1 MQRFFSYKV
10 IIIFSV
16 LILITSLL
24 PFKSSKAIIPFLDKI
39 IHSLI
44 YAVLSFIGV
53 NTLYLRKHP
62 QARVLSFF
70 YAFSLGIF
78 IEVLQFFTSYRSFD
92 INDIF
97 SNLLGSILGVLF
109 KVV

>member
-10 IIIFSV
+10 IIIFSI
-16 LILITSLL
+16 LILIASLL

-39 IHSLI
+39 IHGLI

-53 NTLYLRKHP
+53 NTLHLRKHRR
-62 QARVLSFF
+62 ARVLSFF
-70 YAFSLGIF
+70 YAFSFGIF
-78 IEVLQFFTSYRSFD
+78 IEVLQFFTPYRSFD

-109 KVV
+109 KTV